1 VIYTIHNMKH
11 MEEVI
16 TLDFIGPPSSPPI
29 TTLLAVK
36 TAKSK
41 TEHIKNIAT
50 VKLNS
55 PAGTS

>member
-1 VIYTIHNMKH
+1 MKH

-16 TLDFIGPPSSPPI
+16 TLDFIGPQSSPPI